1 MTYCFDASGWSE
13 PARVSVR
20 FDGRLLDGAPA
31 AGDLARTV
39 SVTETVEV
47 PARAGRVTLTAR
59 APGVAPGRWR
69 ITATATVEQPVGEAG
84 RARVWQL
91 PAATGEG
98 RTAFEPVMRVRA
110 PGARLGVWPALVL
123 TGALLAFVTQLLLA
137 PRLHLPGWRLVAV
150 SVVASLVGLVSSKVY
165 HKVLH
170 PKESGNLVS
179 TGLGIQGFVLGA
191 VATLALGSLV
201 AGVPLLRLLDAI
213 VPGLLFAMSVGR
225 FGCFFGGC
233 CAGRATSGRGLWSS
247 DRRLGIR
254 RIPVQLF
261 ESGIAV
267 TVGVGAV
274 VADVARVS
282 VHAGLVFVGGL
293 AAYTLGRQLLFP
305 LRDIRRQTRRGRG
318 AVIAL
323 TAAVLVVD
331 VVLAAAL

>member
-13 PARVSVR
+13 RARVSVR

-31 AGDLARTV
+31 AGDVARTV

-47 PARAGRVTLTAR
+47 PVRAGRVTLTAR
-59 APGVAPGRWR
+59 APAVAPGRWQ
-69 ITATATVEQPVGEAG
+69 ITATGTVEQPAGEAG
-84 RARVWQL
+84 GARVWQL
-91 PAATGEG
+91 TAATGEG
-98 RTAFEPVMRVRA
+98 RTRFEPVMRVRA

-123 TGALLAFVTQLLLA
+123 TGALLAFLTQLLLA

-170 PKESGNLVS
+170 PKESGNLVT

-201 AGVPLLRLLDAI
+201 AGLPLLRMLDAI
-213 VPGLLFAMSVGR
+213 VPGLLFAMAVGR

-254 RIPVQLF
+254 RIPVQLS

-267 TVGVGAV
+267 TVGVGAL
-274 VADVARVS
+274 VADVARVP
-282 VHAGLVFVGGL
+282 VHPGLVFVGGL

-331 VVLAAAL
+331 VALAAAL